1 MSEHGHGPGHDDWHN
16 DCHEFGYHCN
26 CDCDEKNYGNRS
38 SGTGGGMSTIG
49 AILITIASFVVLALL
64 FMVFGVDV
72 EKIPGIVL
80 IIMLYIVVFIISM
93 ICVIFGIW

>member
-49 AILITIASFVVLALL
+49 AILCTIGAFVGAALVFTVL
-64 FMVFGVDV
+64 GVDDV
-72 EKIPGIVL
+72 PVIVIL
-80 IIMLYIVVFIISM
+80 IVIAIIAA
-93 ICVIFGIW
+93 ILGVIGDKRGW